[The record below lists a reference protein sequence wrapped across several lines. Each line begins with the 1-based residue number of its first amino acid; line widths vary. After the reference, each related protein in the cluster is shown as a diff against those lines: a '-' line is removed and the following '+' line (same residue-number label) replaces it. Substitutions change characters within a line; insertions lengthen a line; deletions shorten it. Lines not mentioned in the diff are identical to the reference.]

1 MKPGECAQCGAEFEG
16 PGIIHRG
23 RFFCSD
29 ECCESWED
37 EFARN
42 GEPEPDEL
50 DDELVPKDNLDFNDE
65 AFEED
70 FLEED
75 DGLEIDPDVF

>member
-37 EFARN
+37 ECARN
-42 GEPEPDEL
+42 GEPEPDRVT
-50 DDELVPKDNLDFNDE
+50 DASAIAPQRHTGQM
-65 AFEED
+65 A
-70 FLEED
+70 
-75 DGLEIDPDVF
+75 DGRGGL